1 MKEWKNKI
9 YYSQCWE
16 DPEILAQALEI
27 RSDDTVLSVTS
38 GGCNTLALA
47 LKGPKHIVALD
58 VNPAQNYL
66 LELKIAA
73 IKSLGYEEFLKF
85 IGISESIDRLVIFE
99 GIKPQMSTEAQ
110 LWWSSR
116 TNLIQ
121 IGILHIG
128 KFEKYLSTFRN
139 FFLPFIHS
147 QETINQLS
155 LLKIVSKQEDF
166 YKNKWDNW
174 RWKFLFKIF
183 FSKFVMSNLG
193 RNPSMFAH
201 AGICNIGD
209 HYLQKTK
216 YALTKIPIG
225 DNFFLEYIL
234 FGTYRSQ
241 RLMHPYLKKE
251 NFNLLKE
258 RVDRITIVTSGIKNF
273 LSESKNDS
281 FSKFNLSDIFEPL
294 TESESYMIFTELL
307 RTSKNGARWAYWNNL
322 VQRKPSSQIV
332 NIQEETK
339 IETDLKKKDRVF
351 FYGRFYV
358 NTIHK

>member
-16 DPEILAQALEI
+16 DPEILSQALEI
-27 RSDDTVLSVTS
+27 TPDDTVLSVTS

-73 IKSLGYEEFLKF
+73 IKSLAHEDFLKF
-85 IGISESIDRLVIFE
+85 VGVSKSIDRLAIF
-99 GIKPQMSTEAQ
+99 GRIKPKISIEAQ

-166 YKNKWDNW
+166 YKNKWDN
-174 RWKFLFKIF
+174 
-183 FSKFVMSNLG
+183 
-193 RNPSMFAH
+193 
-201 AGICNIGD
+201 C
-209 HYLQKTK
+209 
-216 YALTKIPIG
+216 
-225 DNFFLEYIL
+225 
-234 FGTYRSQ
+234 
-241 RLMHPYLKKE
+241 
-251 NFNLLKE
+251 LLY
-258 RVDRITIVTSGIKNF
+258 TSDAAD
-273 LSESKNDS
+273 E
-281 FSKFNLSDIFEPL
+281 
-294 TESESYMIFTELL
+294 
-307 RTSKNGARWAYWNNL
+307 
-322 VQRKPSSQIV
+322 
-332 NIQEETK
+332 
-339 IETDLKKKDRVF
+339 
-351 FYGRFYV
+351 
-358 NTIHK
+358 